1 MQTLAQG
8 YRGMT
13 VLLNL
18 NWDRI
23 ICTGVLVAALYAG
36 AYVGMSF

>member
-8 YRGMT
+8 YKGMT

-23 ICTGVLVAALYAG
+23 LTTAALIGALYAG
-36 AYVGMSF
+36 SYVALM

>member
-1 MQTLAQG
+1 MQTLTQS

-13 VLLNL
+13 VLMSL

-23 ICTGVLVAALYAG
+23 LCTGVLIGALYAG
-36 AYVGMSF
+36 SYVALM

>member
-8 YRGMT
+8 YRGVS
-13 VLLNL
+13 VLLTL

-23 ICTGVLVAALYAG
+23 IYTGALVGALYAG
-36 AYVGMSF
+36 AYVGMM

>member
-1 MQTLAQG
+1 MQTLTRS

-13 VLLNL
+13 VLVNL

-23 ICTGVLVAALYAG
+23 LYTGALIGALYAG
-36 AYVGMSF
+36 SYVALM

>member
-8 YRGMT
+8 YRGFR
-13 VLLNL
+13 VIWNL

-23 ICTGVLVAALYAG
+23 LCTGVLVGALYAG
-36 AYVGMSF
+36 AYVGMTY